1 MAEINKLQEH
11 SVAEFFKKNRH
22 MLGLYGKLRSLTTI
36 IHEYVANS
44 IDACEEAGILPE
56 IEVKIVKLGEEHFE
70 VHVIDNGPGI
80 DEKNLGKALG
90 KLLAGTKFHRLIQ
103 ARGQQGIGATGCV
116 MFSQMTTGK
125 PTKAISGNNGK
136 PIYMEIG
143 LNVEKNEPIIT
154 NKKYLDKEFNGL
166 AISSEFKEIDYQDS
180 NQNALEYLKRT
191 AIANPH
197 VTIKFLD
204 PFGKLYVFERSVNI
218 IPKKPQEIKP
228 HIKSVNTD
236 TLLNGAK
243 NSDAKTVTGYIK
255 DAYDRVGDRFFD
267 DLQVNLGKEINI
279 KNMSKREL
287 DWGKAEKIVKA
298 IQKTK
303 TIAPRTDALI
313 PISEESLSKSIMT
326 ILKPEKLYTL
336 TRKPSVYKG
345 GYPFQIEVAIAYGGN
360 AGRTLKDGSVKS
372 DVMRFANRTPL
383 LFDQGACALTNAVN
397 SIEWKRYHIKDFDN
411 EPITVVVN
419 LSSVHIP
426 YTNAGKQAVA
436 EEVEIIDEIKLALM
450 TAARAIS
457 NHISKKMKHGMKLER
472 KKMFGRYSFE
482 LAYSL
487 EILTGEKAKE
497 ILPKLEEII
506 MKKLELEEENENN
519 EELKEEIKVI
529 KETKKVKEDLE
540 EDVIDDEE
548 QEDQS
553 NSSEE
558 EPRPKKTTGAKTKS
572 KKLNEFFE

>member
-1 MAEINKLQEH
+1 LIEDNSQILNNSDTMVEETNKLREH
-11 SVAEFFKKNRH
+11 SIAEFFKKNRQ

-103 ARGQQGIGATGCV
+103 MRGQQGIGASGCIL
-116 MFSQMTTGK
+116 FSQMTTGK
-125 PTKAISGNNGK
+125 ATKVVSGNNGK

-143 LNVEKNEPIIT
+143 INVEKNEPIVT
-154 NKKYLDKEFNGL
+154 SKKYLEKEFKGL

-180 NQNALEYLKRT
+180 AQNALEYLKRT

-204 PFGKLYVFERSVNI
+204 PFDKLYVFERAINE
-218 IPKKPQEIKP
+218 IPKKPIEIP
-228 HIKSVNTD
+228 RHIKCVDTD
-236 TLLNGAK
+236 TLLTGAK
-243 NSDAKTVTGYIK
+243 NSDAKTVVGYMK
-255 DAYDRVGDRFFD
+255 DAYDRVGDKFFD
-267 DLQVNLGKEINI
+267 DLQHELGKDI
-279 KNMSKREL
+279 KIKDMSKREL
-287 DWGKAEKIVKA
+287 DWSKAEKIVKA

-313 PISEESLSKSIMT
+313 PISEDSLTASIKN
-326 ILKPEKLYTL
+326 ILKPETLYTL
-336 TRKPSVYKG
+336 TRKPTAYKG
-345 GYPFQIEVAIAYGGN
+345 GYPFQVEVAISYGGES
-360 AGRTLKDGSVKS
+360 GRKMKDGSIKS
-372 DVMRFANRTPL
+372 EIMRFANRTPL
-383 LFDQGACALTNAVN
+383 LFDPGSCAITNAVN

-411 EPITVVVN
+411 EPITVIVS

-436 EEVEIIDEIKLALM
+436 DEQEIIDEIKLALM

-457 NHISKKMKHGMKLER
+457 NHISRKMKHGMKLER
-472 KKMFGRYSFE
+472 KKMFERYSYE

-487 EILTGEKAKE
+487 EVLTGEKSKD

-506 MKKLELEEENENN
+506 LKRLELEDEQD
-519 EELKEEIKVI
+519 EEIKDEI
-529 KETKKVKEDLE
+529 KEKKEINKTKNELE
-540 EDVIDDEE
+540 EDIIDEEE
-548 QEDQS
+548 QEDK
-553 NSSEE
+553 
-558 EPRPKKTTGAKTKS
+558 PKKTKS
-572 KKLNEFFE
+572 KTLKEFIE

>member
-1 MAEINKLQEH
+1 MSEEQNKLKEH
-11 SVAEFFKKNRH
+11 SIAEFFKKNRQ

-103 ARGQQGIGATGCV
+103 MRGQQGIGASGCIL
-116 MFSQMTTGK
+116 FSQMTTGK
-125 PTKAISGNNGK
+125 PSKVVSGNNGK

-143 LNVEKNEPIIT
+143 INVEKNEPIIS

-180 NQNALEYLKRT
+180 AQNALEYLKRT

-204 PFGKLYVFERSVNI
+204 PSDKLYVFERSI
-218 IPKKPQEIKP
+218 TEIPKKPSEIAM
-228 HIKSVNTD
+228 HIKCVDPD
-236 TLLNGAK
+236 TLLTNAK
-243 NSDAKTVTGYIK
+243 SSDAKTVVGYIK
-255 DAYDRVGDRFFD
+255 DTYDRVGDKFFD
-267 DLQVNLGKEINI
+267 ELQSNLGKEINI
-279 KNMSKREL
+279 KDMSKKEL
-287 DWGKAEKIVKA
+287 DWGKAEKIIKA

-313 PISEESLSKSIMT
+313 PISEESLTASIKT
-326 ILKPEKLYTL
+326 ILKPETLYTL
-336 TRKPSVYKG
+336 TRKPTAYKG
-345 GYPFQIEVAIAYGGN
+345 GYPFQVEVAISYGGN
-360 AGRTLKDGSVKS
+360 SGRTLKDGSIKS
-372 DVMRFANRTPL
+372 EIMRFANRTPL
-383 LFDQGACALTNAVN
+383 LFDPGSCAITSAVN
-397 SIEWKRYHIKDFDN
+397 SIEWKRYHIKDFEN
-411 EPITVVVN
+411 EPITIVVN

-436 EEVEIIDEIKLALM
+436 DEQEIIDEIKLALM
-450 TAARAIS
+450 TSARAIS

-472 KKMFGRYSFE
+472 KKMFERYSYE

-487 EILTGEKAKE
+487 EVLTGEKSKD
-497 ILPKLEEII
+497 IMPKLEEII
-506 MKKLELEEENENN
+506 LKRLELEDDDDEEI
-519 EELKEEIKVI
+519 KEEIKDKKESTKI
-529 KETKKVKEDLE
+529 KEELE
-540 EDVIDDEE
+540 EDVIDETDEE
-548 QEDQS
+548 EKPDK
-553 NSSEE
+553 
-558 EPRPKKTTGAKTKS
+558 PKKTKS